1 MTFRKRKSPSG
12 QRLSEH
18 FTVSMTP
25 GMLNRLSQEA
35 ERRQMST
42 GRLVRELIEQM
53 FKGADSTEEAA

>member
-25 GMLNRLSQEA
+25 GMLDRLAKEA
-35 ERRQMST
+35 ERRQVST

-53 FKGADSTEEAA
+53 FKSVEATEEAA